1 MSEIKIKA
9 KFKDCLGPNKG
20 RKEYCAPTPPWSWR
34 HLLYHISSSEY
45 FASVANVQHPVTKL
59 YRCKVAVKIKAEF
72 VEFVDESEGEYVDG
86 LL

>member
-1 MSEIKIKA
+1 MPWSKQG
-9 KFKDCLGPNKG
+9 DW
-20 RKEYCAPTPPWSWR
+20 KEYCAPTPLIHLLLGSWR
-34 HLLYHISSSEY
+34 HLFYHISSPEY